1 MIGDSEPACLAI
13 ADISGYTEYL
23 AGVELD
29 HAQDILADLVTTVV
43 TALRPTF
50 HLAKLEGDAAFVYAL
65 TPDVDGS
72 ILLDTLERCYFAF
85 RQRLFSIRQASTCN
99 CDACERIPGLELKV
113 VVHHGTVVVH
123 EVAGISELVG
133 SDVIVVHRLLKNSI
147 DSSAYAFVT
156 DACVAVAG
164 FDPTALGMERHTET
178 YDHIGEIGGW
188 VHRLEPAWQ
197 AYQDRSRV
205 YIGEDEAVLDYATF
219 VPARPELVWEFI
231 SSPTLRAEWGAGL
244 DRIDQLDPSGRRRPG
259 TLNHCVH
266 GAAVILQEFIDWR
279 PPRYFTSRA
288 TVPGGLVVVSTHEVE
303 PVEGGAIVHDRFQQP
318 DEEAMAPMMHGLKEM
333 LDHGYEM
340 EAEAL
345 RAAVARA
352 LASAATIAEPVLPGF
367 DEARRHA
374 SAVPATNR

>member
-1 MIGDSEPACLAI
+1 MIGDTEPACLAI

-23 AGVELD
+23 AGVELE
-29 HAQDILADLVTTVV
+29 HAQDVLADLVTTVV

-50 HLAKLEGDAAFVYAL
+50 RLAKLEGDAAFVYAL
-65 TPDVDGS
+65 TPEVDGS
-72 ILLDTLERCYFAF
+72 ILLDTLEGCYFAF

-99 CDACERIPGLELKV
+99 CDACERIPGLDLKL

-123 EVAGISELVG
+123 EIAGTTELVG

-147 DSSAYAFVT
+147 DSGAYSFVS

-164 FDPTALGMERHTET
+164 FDPVALGMERHAET

-197 AYQDRSRV
+197 AHQDRQRV
-205 YIGEDEAVLDYATF
+205 YVGEGDAMLDYATF
-219 VPARPELVWEFI
+219 VPAPLELVWEFI
-231 SSPTLRAEWGAGL
+231 SSPTRRAEWGAGL

-266 GAAVILQEFIDWR
+266 GAGVILQEFIDWR

-288 TVPGGLVVVSTHEVE
+288 TVPGGLVVISTHEVE
-303 PVEGGAIVHDRFQQP
+303 PVEGGVIVHDRFQRP
-318 DEEAMAPMMHGLKEM
+318 DDEAMAPMMEGLRQM
-333 LDHGYEM
+333 LDLGHEM

-352 LASAATIAEPVLPGF
+352 LAGTAAIAEPDLPGF
-367 DEARRHA
+367 DEARRLA
-374 SAVPATNR
+374 SAVPAPG